1 MAAFEG
7 KTSSRL
13 SRDGKAA
20 KIVESSGK
28 FRVEVEGKQK
38 GGLFSDKSSASS
50 WAKASGYEVVDSRV
64 DALVKDCDKLAA
76 RMDALNKRADACFN
90 PKRAD
95 DCIGDRRA
103 DASRDEIKAAKEEV
117 AKAERRMQSAPGTS
131 EAGASRR
138 AAWREAVEKLEKLT
152 GKKMGLNGKLSK

>member
-1 MAAFEG
+1 MATFEG

-50 WAKASGYEVVDSRV
+50 WAKASGYEVMGSRV

-76 RMDALNKRADACFN
+76 RMDALNKRADACFS

-95 DCIGDRRA
+95 
-103 DASRDEIKAAKEEV
+103 ASKRDPKYSTP
-117 AKAERRMQSAPGTS
+117 M
-131 EAGASRR
+131 
-138 AAWREAVEKLEKLT
+138 
-152 GKKMGLNGKLSK
+152 KKF

>member
-1 MAAFEG
+1 MATFEG

-38 GGLFSDKSSASS
+38 GGLFSNKSSASS
-50 WAKASGYEVVDSRV
+50 WAKASGYEVMGSRV

-76 RMDALNKRADACFN
+76 RMDALNKRADACFT

-95 DCIGDRRA
+95 AGVKRVSKKA
-103 DASRDEIKAAKEEV
+103 RDQKIRDGV
-117 AKAERRMQSAPGTS
+117 
-131 EAGASRR
+131 
-138 AAWREAVEKLEKLT
+138 WEAVTDEKYGYQEIRDT
-152 GKKMGLNGKLSK
+152 RSGARFTIEVY